1 MSAPAIQPSAQA
13 DPRSGSPPS
22 QDINSQHATNQSLA
36 AAAAGV
42 SHAMAHGDANEEVSQ
57 EGRQSQLSPE
67 NNRLPSHASGISSV
81 ANTARPSGDD
91 SSAHELVIQ
100 QGSAQQGE
108 GIAEQPAAAPLQD
121 TNQSAHDE
129 GHSPHLATE
138 ALGSDLGEE
147 DEGSGPEQDNDSAM
161 QDEED
166 RSSVLRLSYGDPGLG
181 SDSAL
186 SHGPRSV
193 FDADNGEMELPEE
206 GWMWSAVQTHLK
218 LAFWFCS
225 LTCLNQHACISY
237 A

>member
-1 MSAPAIQPSAQA
+1 
-13 DPRSGSPPS
+13 
-22 QDINSQHATNQSLA
+22 
-36 AAAAGV
+36 
-42 SHAMAHGDANEEVSQ
+42 MAHGDANEEVSQ

-67 NNRLPSHASGISSV
+67 NNRLPCHASGISSV
-81 ANTARPSGDD
+81 DNTARPSPDD
-91 SSAHELVIQ
+91 SSAHEFTIQ